1 MGVAVKVTD
10 VPAHTGF
17 AEDDTDKLTG
27 RFGFTAIVM
36 VLDAAGL
43 LVIQFVIEEV
53 STQLITSLSKGE

>member
-10 VPAHTGF
+10 VPAQTGF
-17 AEDDTDKLTG
+17 AEGDIERLTG

-43 LVIQFVIEEV
+43 LVVQLVFEEV
-53 STQLITSLSKGE
+53 STQLTTSLSNGE